1 MTEPKTETVPRHKR
15 VLAKPMVVAGE
26 LMQPGE
32 TVSLTDQQIERLAA
46 EGYFEPEIGKKRG
59 SSK

>member
-1 MTEPKTETVPRHKR
+1 MTLPKTETAQRHER

-46 EGYFEPEIGKKRG
+46 EGYFEPETGKKRG